1 MPSFI
6 FLLIVFLFNS
16 TNAYAYIDP
25 GAGAFIL
32 QSIIA
37 FLGIVAFYLG
47 YPIRI
52 IKSFFKKK
60 DKNSLNK
67 EHSKDK
73 KSQ

>member
-1 MPSFI
+1 MLNFI
-6 FLLIVFLFNS
+6 FLLIVLLFSS

-32 QSIIA
+32 QAIIA
-37 FLGIVAFYLG
+37 FFGVVAFYLG
-47 YPIRI
+47 YPIKI

-60 DKNSLNK
+60 DKNNLNK

-73 KSQ
+73 KSH

>member
-1 MPSFI
+1 MLKI
-6 FLLIVFLFNS
+6 TYLLLLQFLI
-16 TNAYAYIDP
+16 TNYAFAYIDP

-37 FLGIVAFYLG
+37 FLGIVSFYLG